1 LFGNVSV
8 LTYTKGTGF
17 IFCEESKLMRT
28 NSGDVTTLIET
39 TEVQA
44 EPDFL
49 QFRGESTES
58 IDIENLFTRD
68 VTTSGSFDLRQ
79 VRNISFG
86 KLLAALPLPTLL
98 LDSSHQIVFCNHA
111 MAEASS
117 EATQEIR
124 GSFESLFPAAVDMD
138 RASSVLSQV
147 LRERKTQ
154 AFEGMA
160 LIRGKLRWCRI
171 HLRSIRFRKDRLVL
185 AIIEDLTAEKKQ
197 LILSEKYQRL
207 VQVFPIGIAEFALNE
222 SIFMHRP
229 VEEILEAISDATLV
243 GGNREFARI
252 YGCRDIRELNGSR
265 FADLL
270 PFAEAYQLIY
280 RMWIKGRFPVRSF
293 ETRHQPQEGPA
304 RFYENTLVGNIKSD
318 HLHALW
324 AMRQDVTHRKETEEA
339 LRAARDRLEERV
351 RERTAE
357 LLMANERMILEI
369 AEREKA
375 EQELEK
381 LVVELQQALAEV
393 KTLSGLLPI
402 CASCKKIR
410 DDQGYW
416 TQVEVY
422 VRDHS
427 DAEFTHSIC
436 PECAKRLYP
445 DLFGRHTGER

>member
-1 LFGNVSV
+1 
-8 LTYTKGTGF
+8 
-17 IFCEESKLMRT
+17 MRT
-28 NSGDVTTLIET
+28 NHTDVTTLIET
-39 TEVQA
+39 LDVQ
-44 EPDFL
+44 EQPDFL

-58 IDIENLFTRD
+58 IDIESLFTRD

-98 LDSSHQIVFCNHA
+98 LDSSHQIVFFNEA
-111 MAEASS
+111 MGATSS
-117 EATQEIR
+117 EATQEIG
-124 GSFESLFPAAVDMD
+124 GSFESLFPVAVDCD

-147 LRERKTQ
+147 LSERRTQ
-154 AFEGMA
+154 NFEGMTQ
-160 LIRGKLRWCRI
+160 IRGRLRWCRI

-185 AIIEDLTAEKKQ
+185 AIVEDLTAEKKQ

-207 VQVFPIGIAEFALNE
+207 VQVFPIGIAEFALNQ
-222 SIFMHRP
+222 SIFVHRP
-229 VEEILEAISDATLV
+229 VEEILHAISEATLV

-252 YGCRDIRELNGSR
+252 YGCRDIRELNGTR
-265 FADLL
+265 FEELL
-270 PFAEAYQLIY
+270 PFSDAYQLIY
-280 RMWIKGRFPVRSF
+280 RMWIKGRFPIRSF
-293 ETRHQPQEGPA
+293 ETRHPPEAGTT
-304 RFYENTLVGNIKSD
+304 RFFENTLVGNVKNE

-324 AMRQDVTHRKETEEA
+324 TMRQDITHRKETEEA

-357 LLMANERMILEI
+357 LLKTNERMTLEI
-369 AEREKA
+369 LEREKA

-381 LVVELQQALAEV
+381 LVVELQQALAKV

-427 DAEFTHSIC
+427 HAEFTHSIC
-436 PECAKRLYP
+436 PDCAKRLYP
-445 DLFGRHTGER
+445 DIFGTHTGDR

>member
-1 LFGNVSV
+1 
-8 LTYTKGTGF
+8 
-17 IFCEESKLMRT
+17 MRT
-28 NSGDVTTLIET
+28 NHTDVTTLIET
-39 TEVQA
+39 IDAQA

-49 QFRGESTES
+49 QFNGLSTES

-86 KLLAALPLPTLL
+86 KLLAALPVPTLL
-98 LDSSHQIVFCNHA
+98 LDSSHQMVFFNEA
-111 MAEASS
+111 MGATGN
-117 EATQEIR
+117 EATQEIG
-124 GSFESLFPAAVDMD
+124 GSFESLFPAAVDCD
-138 RASSVLSQV
+138 RASSVLTQV

-154 AFEGMA
+154 SFEGMT
-160 LIRGKLRWCRI
+160 LIHGKLHWCRI

-207 VQVFPIGIAEFALNE
+207 VQVFPFGIAEFALNQ
-222 SIFMHRP
+222 SIFVHRS
-229 VEEILEAISDATLV
+229 VDEILHAIAEATLV

-252 YGCRDIRELNGSR
+252 YGCRDIRELNGTR
-265 FADLL
+265 LDELL
-270 PFAEAYQLIY
+270 PFSEAYQLIY
-280 RMWIKGRFPVRSF
+280 RMWIKGRFPIRSF
-293 ETRHQPQEGPA
+293 ETRHQPESGNT
-304 RFYENTLVGNIKSD
+304 RFFENTLVGNVKNE

-324 AMRQDVTHRKETEEA
+324 TMRQDISPRKETEEA

-357 LLMANERMILEI
+357 LVQTNERMTLEILERKK
-369 AEREKA
+369 AER
-375 EQELEK
+375 ELEK
-381 LVVELQQALAEV
+381 LVVELQQALTKV

-427 DAEFTHSIC
+427 QAEFTHSIC
-436 PECAKRLYP
+436 PDCAKRLYP
-445 DLFGRHTGER
+445 DIFGTPTGDR

>member
-1 LFGNVSV
+1 
-8 LTYTKGTGF
+8 
-17 IFCEESKLMRT
+17 M
-28 NSGDVTTLIET
+28 
-39 TEVQA
+39 
-44 EPDFL
+44 
-49 QFRGESTES
+49 
-58 IDIENLFTRD
+58 
-68 VTTSGSFDLRQ
+68 
-79 VRNISFG
+79 
-86 KLLAALPLPTLL
+86 
-98 LDSSHQIVFCNHA
+98 
-111 MAEASS
+111 
-117 EATQEIR
+117 
-124 GSFESLFPAAVDMD
+124 
-138 RASSVLSQV
+138 LSQV

-160 LIRGKLRWCRI
+160 QIHGKLRWCRI

-222 SIFMHRP
+222 SIFVHRP
-229 VEEILEAISDATLV
+229 VEEILHAIAEATLV

-252 YGCRDIRELNGSR
+252 HGCADIRELSGSR
-265 FADLL
+265 LADLL
-270 PFAEAYQLIY
+270 PFSEAYQLIY
-280 RMWIKGRFPVRSF
+280 RMWIKGRFPIRSF
-293 ETRHQPQEGPA
+293 ETRHQPEAGTT
-304 RFYENTLVGNIKSD
+304 RFYENTLVGNVKNE

-324 AMRQDVTHRKETEEA
+324 TMRQDITHRKETEEA

-357 LLMANERMILEI
+357 LLRTNERMTLEI
-369 AEREKA
+369 LEREKA
-375 EQELEK
+375 EEELEK
-381 LVVELQQALAEV
+381 LVVELQQALAKV

-427 DAEFTHSIC
+427 QAEFTHSIC
-436 PECAKRLYP
+436 PDCAKRLYP
-445 DLFGRHTGER
+445 DIFGTHTGDR